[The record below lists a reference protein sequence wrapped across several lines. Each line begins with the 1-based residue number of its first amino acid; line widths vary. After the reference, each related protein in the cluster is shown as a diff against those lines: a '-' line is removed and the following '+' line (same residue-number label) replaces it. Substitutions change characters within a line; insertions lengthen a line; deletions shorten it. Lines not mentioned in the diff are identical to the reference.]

1 MDIMIKEIRNQ
12 AGKLLA
18 KWDEECHV
26 LEIKTRQAK
35 ETIKFTDTW
44 QAVIVT
50 QKTK

>member
-1 MDIMIKEIRNQ
+1 MNTMIKEIRNQ

-18 KWDEECHV
+18 KWDEERHM

-44 QAVIVT
+44 QAVVVT
-50 QKTK
+50 QKNK